1 MSPKRSRTRASR
13 PSTKAAPKRPAEPAN
28 QQSSVAPAPRHSIA
42 LLVIVLATCLVYTN
56 TLSNGLVFDDLEI
69 IPNNPYIE
77 RPLDVGTIFGGAY
90 RFREQPVTLYRP
102 FTLWTF
108 ALNDGLN
115 TLIGRP
121 GTDPAGFHLVNLL
134 LHAGVG
140 MLLYVWL
147 VTLRV
152 PRWMAIATAVL
163 FVVHPIHTE
172 AVAAVVGRA
181 EVLAALFGLL
191 FLIVHQQRRSPILC
205 ALLYLLALW
214 SKESAIAFFPLA
226 IAMDTAFS
234 HPAKRWPLWAYGAYG
249 MTMAGWLAM
258 RSAALAGQPLL
269 IPFVDNPLTSAT
281 LGSRLLTIVRVQLDY
296 LRLQLFP
303 VGLSSDYS
311 YNQIPLISEAANPH
325 VFAGLIVLLLAIAG
339 AWSVRKAHAVV
350 PFAVLGYAIL
360 FAPTSSVLLP
370 VGTIMGERLA
380 YSPSIM
386 VCLLLSYGAWQASL
400 RLGQSVVAGFIAVL
414 LVFGG
419 LTIARNR
426 TWADELTFFQAQIQS
441 APNSAKA
448 HYGLGAA
455 LAFSGNDREAVT
467 EYEKAIAIFP
477 YYSEAF
483 FNLGNA
489 RRRLGGDPQ
498 KVIEAYRN
506 TIRFNPVHADARAN
520 LALFLLENGR
530 SDEARPLVEE
540 LVRLNPR
547 HPALAILTGAVAR
560 QQR

>member
-1 MSPKRSRTRASR
+1 M
-13 PSTKAAPKRPAEPAN
+13 
-28 QQSSVAPAPRHSIA
+28 
-42 LLVIVLATCLVYTN
+42 VYAN

-69 IPNNPYIE
+69 IPNNPLLE
-77 RPLDVGTIFGGAY
+77 RPLDVATIFGGAY

-108 ALNDGLN
+108 ALNEGLN

-121 GTDPAGFHLVNLL
+121 GADPAGFHLLNLL

-140 MLLYVWL
+140 MLLYFCLVT

-152 PRWMAIATAVL
+152 PGWMACATALL

-191 FLIVHQQRRSPILC
+191 FLILHQQRRSPILC

-234 HPAKRWPLWAYGAYG
+234 NPAKRWPLWAYGAYG
-249 MTMAGWLAM
+249 MTTAGWLAM

-296 LRLQLFP
+296 LRLQLVP
-303 VGLSSDYS
+303 IGLSSDYS
-311 YNQIPLISEAANPH
+311 YNQIPLISDAANPH
-325 VFAGLIVLLLAIAG
+325 VFAGLTVLLLAIAG

-360 FAPTSSVLLP
+360 FAPTSSVLFP

-386 VCLLLSYGAWQASL
+386 VCLLLSYGAWQAGL
-400 RLGQSVVAGFIAVL
+400 RLGRSVVACFIALL

-426 TWADELTFFQAQIQS
+426 TWADELTFFRAQTES

-489 RRRLGGDPQ
+489 LRRQGADPD

-520 LALFLLENGR
+520 LALFLLEHGR
-530 SDEARPLVEE
+530 SAEARPLVEE
-540 LVRLNPR
+540 LARLNPR
-547 HPALAILTGAVAR
+547 HPALAILTGAVAPPPR
-560 QQR
+560 